1 MPNVRYFAGLAV
13 AFGIGAGC
21 RLAEIPV
28 PAPPALVGALL
39 VMSLTIGYEIGDRV
53 VANRREKTRK

>member
-1 MPNVRYFAGLAV
+1 MINARYLAGLVV

-21 RLAEIPV
+21 RLADIPV

-39 VMSLTIGYEIGDRV
+39 VMSLTVGYEIGDRV
-53 VANRREKTRK
+53 VRRRLPRRDA

>member
-1 MPNVRYFAGLAV
+1 MLNVRYFAGLAV

-21 RLAEIPV
+21 HLANIPV

-39 VMSLTIGYEIGDRV
+39 VMSLTVGYEIGDRV
-53 VANRREKTRK
+53 VARRDEKPRQ